1 MLSIPKNILNFALL
15 FFAVLATDI
24 YVKLYLDVVPYRYIS
39 KPIVMLS
46 IALFYLSYKKRVNKK
61 NRFFFVGL
69 LCFLLGDVFLI
80 NDANQISFLLGM
92 LCFIVGKL
100 LYVYRFLN
108 SKDFNL
114 IKLIPLLLF
123 SFIYVVGLLLFIY
136 KNLGDFIIP
145 VLIYYYISQIL
156 LLMSFLRLDTV
167 DKKSFLCVFSGV
179 IFFIISETI
188 VALSIFH
195 VKMGYQ
201 DSTIMITYGISQFLI
216 LIGILIEN
224 PIEKELN

>member
-1 MLSIPKNILNFALL
+1 LLLIPKNILYFALL
-15 FFAVLATDI
+15 FFTVLTVDI
-24 YVKLYLDVVPYRYIS
+24 YVKLYLDVIPYRYIS
-39 KPIVMLS
+39 KPLVMLS

-61 NRFFFVGL
+61 NKHFFIGF
-69 LCFLLGDVFLI
+69 LCFLLGDIFLI

-92 LCFIVGKL
+92 LFFITGKL

-108 SKDFNL
+108 SKDFN
-114 IKLIPLLLF
+114 IVRLIPLLLF

-136 KNLGDFIIP
+136 MNLGDLIIP

-167 DKKSFLCVFSGV
+167 DRGSFILVFIGV
-179 IFFIISETI
+179 VAFIISETI

-195 VKMGYQ
+195 IKMGYQ
-201 DSTIMITYGISQFLI
+201 DSAIMVTYGISQFLI
-216 LIGILIEN
+216 LIGVLIEK
-224 PIEKELN
+224 PIEKKM